1 MSLTNFF
8 RINLPYGI
16 AKNSRGEWI
25 AFNREYMPLGWNSI
39 TSKEPDNFENNV
51 YGHLPVYT
59 KYKNI
64 SDKKLNELILN
75 NDWVKLDESN
85 KISVIWFYDDRTNPT
100 VSKNWNN
107 YLELIKKLSFWEVE
121 SK

>member
-16 AKNSRGEWI
+16 ARNSKGEWI

-39 TSKEPDNFENNV
+39 NSKEADNFENNV

-59 KYKNI
+59 KYKNVTLN
-64 SDKKLNELILN
+64 KLNELILN
-75 NDWVKLDESN
+75 KDWVKYDDEKN
-85 KISVIWFYDDRTNPT
+85 ISVIWFYDDRTNPT
-100 VSKNWNN
+100 ISKYWED
-107 YLELIKKLSFWEVE
+107 YFRLIQKLSFWEVQ
-121 SK
+121 SS